1 MDRLTRHDLKTDK
14 FVEEVGQ
21 TVHFLE
27 EHRSQ
32 AVRYGGIALAVLA
45 VAIGGYYWQ
54 QSRKAERQSA
64 LYEAVN
70 TYNSRV
76 SPSTQEG
83 MKTFP
88 TQGAKNEAVQKEL
101 NALASTYS
109 GSEEAAVATYLL
121 GLNAADSGNIDA
133 AKTYLKKAAED
144 AGKDYA
150 SLAKLALA
158 DLYGKEGNV
167 AECEKL
173 LRDLVS
179 NPTTLVTKEQASV
192 TLARLIASRK
202 PNEARALLEPLRT
215 STGAVSRVAIQA
227 MSELGLVGG
236 APPPVK

>member
-32 AVRYGGIALAVLA
+32 AVRYGGIAVAVIVIA
-45 VAIGGYYWQ
+45 VAGYYWQ
-54 QSRKAERQSA
+54 QSRQAARQSA

-76 SPSTQEG
+76 STSTQEG
-83 MKTFP
+83 SKTFP
-88 TQGAKNEAVQKEL
+88 TQAAKNAAVQKEL
-101 NALASTYS
+101 NDLVSKYS
-109 GSEEAAVATYLL
+109 GSEESAVATYLL
-121 GLNAADSGNIDA
+121 GLNAADSGNIDQ
-133 AKTYLKKAAED
+133 AKIYLKKAADD

-173 LRDLVS
+173 LRDLVN

-192 TLARLIASRK
+192 TLARLLARTK
-202 PNEARALLEPLRT
+202 PDEARKLLEPLRT
-215 STGAVSRVAIQA
+215 ATGAVSRVAIQA